1 MAASRMDLQSCCLLL
16 VLLFTVALAINREK
30 VGMMMVMVVMMVM
43 VMIMMVVVMIG
54 RMIMRIAGSTLIDYK
69 YTLIKE
75 KRSIIAIKF
84 RVLLTSFLDSPC
96 ISTKMFNLKAESTQ
110 MDICMFVA
118 YRSARAISFKAFHL
132 FFTTVALSM
141 FC

>member
-43 VMIMMVVVMIG
+43 VMVMVMIG
-54 RMIMRIAGSTLIDYK
+54 MMIMRIAGSTLIDYW

-75 KRSIIAIKF
+75 KRSIIVF

-96 ISTKMFNLKAESTQ
+96 ISTKIFNLKAESTQ

-132 FFTTVALSM
+132 FPTVALFM